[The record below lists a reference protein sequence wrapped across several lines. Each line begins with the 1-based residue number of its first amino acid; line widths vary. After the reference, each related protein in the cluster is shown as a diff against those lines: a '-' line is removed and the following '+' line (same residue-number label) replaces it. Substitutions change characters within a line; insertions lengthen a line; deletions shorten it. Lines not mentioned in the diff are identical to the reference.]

1 MMFKS
6 INLCLFLFAIST
18 LAHAE
23 IYQWTDTT
31 GQTHYTDSSKT
42 IDKSATDQV
51 QIDQAELK
59 AKTKNTLNPFQLQTK
74 EHSLIKETLFQTIS
88 SFLNIEIDITSGQV
102 IYPDE

>member
-1 MMFKS
+1 MFKS
-6 INLCLFLFAIST
+6 IYVCILLFAANSI
-18 LAHAE
+18 AHAE

-31 GQTHYTDSSKT
+31 GQTHYTDSSKV
-42 IDKSATDQV
+42 IDKNATNRV

-74 EHSLIKETLFQTIS
+74 EHSFIKETLFQTIS